1 MCQPEHGHW
10 TSPAHC
16 VLHAVRSDSVTIN
29 QYQCS
34 LLRWVYRYF
43 LAAVIIHFL
52 LRLLFSVKKVFR
64 IVTFVLWFTLNIM
77 TLTKL
82 CRTNR
87 DRIFINGIKIQQK
100 MRIGTNKYEK
110 EPWEWPN
117 FYFFSG
123 DEAPK
128 NYFSEKAVPY
138 HWLSFDF
145 QSGIWKL
152 GSKYNK
158 RKLLQNQIQLPKSC
172 CS

>member
-117 FYFFSG
+117 FYFFFWWWNTKKLFFWKSCTISLTI
-123 DEAPK
+123 
-128 NYFSEKAVPY
+128 F
-138 HWLSFDF
+138 WLS
-145 QSGIWKL
+145 IWNMKI
-152 GSKYNK
+152 
-158 RKLLQNQIQLPKSC
+158 RKQI
-172 CS
+172 